1 MDRRTI
7 RNYVEILQRANLCMI
22 MKNRSADALTFTRVY
37 EFSGEDPSLSETSVI
52 VPQLCSTKEIKKHH
66 YRPARITLVHRP
78 LKSTKVDIETLL
90 GEISQCAAALAG
102 GRDKREWESLLITVR
117 SGVTGPREASAFLR
131 RLVKCPWCS
140 APGNIFRLRLIPAKS
155 DKTTAPPCYG
165 QNCNQPTILN
175 EATKSAMEIANP
187 LRKREER
194 K

>member
-7 RNYVEILQRANLCMI
+7 RNYVEILQRANLCVI
-22 MKNRSADALTFTRVY
+22 MKNRLADALTFTRVY
-37 EFSGEDPSLSETSVI
+37 EFSGKDPSLSETSVI
-52 VPQLCSTKEIKKHH
+52 VPRVISTKEIKKHH
-66 YRPARITLVHRP
+66 YQ
-78 LKSTKVDIETLL
+78 TLL

>member
-1 MDRRTI
+1 
-7 RNYVEILQRANLCMI
+7 
-22 MKNRSADALTFTRVY
+22 MKNRLADALTFTRVY
-37 EFSGEDPSLSETSVI
+37 EFSGKDPSLSETSVI
-52 VPQLCSTKEIKKHH
+52 VPRVISTKEIKKHH
-66 YRPARITLVHRP
+66 YRPA
-78 LKSTKVDIETLL
+78 TKVDIETLL

-102 GRDKREWESLLITVR
+102 G
-117 SGVTGPREASAFLR
+117 GVTGPREASAFLR